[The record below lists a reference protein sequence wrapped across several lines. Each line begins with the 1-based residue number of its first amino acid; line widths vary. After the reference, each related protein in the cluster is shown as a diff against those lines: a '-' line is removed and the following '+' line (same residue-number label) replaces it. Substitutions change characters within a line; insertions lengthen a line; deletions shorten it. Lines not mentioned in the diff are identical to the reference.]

1 MRLKQGSSDI
11 SSDVEAIPASLTRWE
26 YLLFIYMIFAGLLV
40 WYVSENLLVWQP
52 EENIGGLPKP
62 IVGALMIPITW
73 IIVNFVVFI
82 LYYRFLKKRI
92 RATYASK
99 EVKR

>member
-1 MRLKQGSSDI
+1 MRSKQGSSDI

-26 YLLFIYMIFAGLLV
+26 YLLFIYIIFAGLLV

-62 IVGALMIPITW
+62 IVGALMISITW

-82 LYYRFLKKRI
+82 LYYRFLKKRT

>member
-1 MRLKQGSSDI
+1 
-11 SSDVEAIPASLTRWE
+11 
-26 YLLFIYMIFAGLLV
+26 MIFAGLLV

-62 IVGALMIPITW
+62 IVGALMISITW

>member
-1 MRLKQGSSDI
+1 
-11 SSDVEAIPASLTRWE
+11 
-26 YLLFIYMIFAGLLV
+26 MIFAGLLV

-52 EENIGGLPKP
+52 EDNIGGLPKP
-62 IVGALMIPITW
+62 IVGALMISITW

-92 RATYASK
+92 RTTYASK

>member
-1 MRLKQGSSDI
+1 
-11 SSDVEAIPASLTRWE
+11 
-26 YLLFIYMIFAGLLV
+26 MIFAGLLV

-62 IVGALMIPITW
+62 IVGALMISITW

-92 RATYASK
+92 RTTYASK